1 MGQRKRPESIDPETQ
16 AKVVGIGWTGLIM
29 SGHVTRTI
37 SDAPITRLS
46 PVTWMEACS
55 RAVY

>member
-1 MGQRKRPESIDPETQ
+1 MGERVPPESIHPETQ
-16 AKVVGIGWTGLIM
+16 AKVVGIGWTGLII

-46 PVTWMEACS
+46 PVT
-55 RAVY
+55 